1 MSENI
6 ELQRQFG
13 KGKKPSTLR
22 NLLSAE
28 PYEMSNF
35 ARRSEVT
42 KVEQV
47 AETSPP
53 VPLGD
58 TSRQIKAF
66 SIAFDQLYQ
75 EFATELVKEYSQ
87 MRANYM
93 VEYRTNYEQNAQR
106 KEELMTEVSQEIE
119 NQNAIIT
126 NLKAFQATQKLR
138 MQKVF

>member
-1 MSENI
+1 M
-6 ELQRQFG
+6 
-13 KGKKPSTLR
+13 
-22 NLLSAE
+22 
-28 PYEMSNF
+28 
-35 ARRSEVT
+35 
-42 KVEQV
+42 
-47 AETSPP
+47 
-53 VPLGD
+53 
-58 TSRQIKAF
+58 
-66 SIAFDQLYQ
+66 
-75 EFATELVKEYSQ
+75 VKEYSQ

>member
-1 MSENI
+1 
-6 ELQRQFG
+6 
-13 KGKKPSTLR
+13 
-22 NLLSAE
+22 
-28 PYEMSNF
+28 MSNF

-75 EFATELVKEYSQ
+75 EFATEMVKEYSQ

-119 NQNAIIT
+119 NQNAIIA

>member
-1 MSENI
+1 
-6 ELQRQFG
+6 
-13 KGKKPSTLR
+13 
-22 NLLSAE
+22 
-28 PYEMSNF
+28 
-35 ARRSEVT
+35 
-42 KVEQV
+42 
-47 AETSPP
+47 
-53 VPLGD
+53 
-58 TSRQIKAF
+58 
-66 SIAFDQLYQ
+66 
-75 EFATELVKEYSQ
+75 